1 LDFLIMAEFFDTITG
16 ILGLLTWT
24 QLCFLIIGVA
34 AGVIVGALPGVGPLL
49 GVVMAIPFTF
59 YMDPISSM
67 ALLMGIYQGGSY
79 GGALSATIIGI
90 PGTPMAAATLLDG
103 HPMALGGRASFAVT
117 LSTIASSFGGVLSGI
132 VLIAVAPAL
141 ASIAIKFGPSEVAA
155 FAFLGLTT
163 IGALSGGSAAKGWL
177 MGFLGLLIASVGLD
191 PVSGASRFT
200 FGSVYLGSGISLIPL
215 LVGLFSISEILR
227 QIESPMRVHDT
238 STKVSASVEAFR
250 TVITRPINYIRS
262 SLMGVFI
269 GILPGIG
276 GVTASFLSYR
286 AAMEF
291 KKKDDPE
298 FGKGNPDGVISSEAA
313 NSAVAGG
320 ALIPMLAMSIPGD
333 PIVAVLMGG
342 LMIQGIQPGATM
354 FLNYPDVIDGIF
366 AVFVL
371 GALFMLPIGL
381 LFVRVIVVLMR
392 LPQWAIMSIVLMI
405 SIIGTYTVAREIM
418 DLWMLLFFGVAGYL
432 LRKADYPLS
441 PIVVG
446 FVLGP
451 IFENNFRRTGLVS
464 QGDFVGYVADR
475 PITLAVLLVIVLFLA
490 IPLFNALKR
499 KKTNIP
505 T

>member
-1 LDFLIMAEFFDTITG
+1 
-16 ILGLLTWT
+16 
-24 QLCFLIIGVA
+24 
-34 AGVIVGALPGVGPLL
+34 
-49 GVVMAIPFTF
+49 
-59 YMDPISSM
+59 
-67 ALLMGIYQGGSY
+67 
-79 GGALSATIIGI
+79 
-90 PGTPMAAATLLDG
+90 
-103 HPMALGGRASFAVT
+103 
-117 LSTIASSFGGVLSGI
+117 
-132 VLIAVAPAL
+132 
-141 ASIAIKFGPSEVAA
+141 
-155 FAFLGLTT
+155 
-163 IGALSGGSAAKGWL
+163 
-177 MGFLGLLIASVGLD
+177 
-191 PVSGASRFT
+191 
-200 FGSVYLGSGISLIPL
+200 
-215 LVGLFSISEILR
+215 
-227 QIESPMRVHDT
+227 
-238 STKVSASVEAFR
+238 
-250 TVITRPINYIRS
+250 
-262 SLMGVFI
+262 
-269 GILPGIG
+269 
-276 GVTASFLSYR
+276 
-286 AAMEF
+286 
-291 KKKDDPE
+291 
-298 FGKGNPDGVISSEAA
+298 
-313 NSAVAGG
+313 
-320 ALIPMLAMSIPGD
+320 MLAMSIPGD

>member
-1 LDFLIMAEFFDTITG
+1 
-16 ILGLLTWT
+16 
-24 QLCFLIIGVA
+24 
-34 AGVIVGALPGVGPLL
+34 
-49 GVVMAIPFTF
+49 
-59 YMDPISSM
+59 
-67 ALLMGIYQGGSY
+67 
-79 GGALSATIIGI
+79 
-90 PGTPMAAATLLDG
+90 
-103 HPMALGGRASFAVT
+103 
-117 LSTIASSFGGVLSGI
+117 
-132 VLIAVAPAL
+132 
-141 ASIAIKFGPSEVAA
+141 
-155 FAFLGLTT
+155 
-163 IGALSGGSAAKGWL
+163 

-227 QIESPMRVHDT
+227 QIERPMRVHDT
-238 STKVSASVEAFR
+238 SSNVSASMEAFR

-286 AAMEF
+286 AAMVF
-291 KKKDDPE
+291 KKKGDPK

-371 GALFMLPIGL
+371 GALFILPIGL
-381 LFVRVIVVLMR
+381 FFVRIIVVLMR
-392 LPQWAIMSIVLMI
+392 LPQWAIMSVVLMI
-405 SIIGTYTVAREIM
+405 SVIGTYTVAREIM

-464 QGDFVGYVADR
+464 QGDIVGYVADR
-475 PITLAVLLVIVLFLA
+475 PITLAVLVVIVLFLA
-490 IPLFNALKR
+490 FPLFNALKR

-505 T
+505 I